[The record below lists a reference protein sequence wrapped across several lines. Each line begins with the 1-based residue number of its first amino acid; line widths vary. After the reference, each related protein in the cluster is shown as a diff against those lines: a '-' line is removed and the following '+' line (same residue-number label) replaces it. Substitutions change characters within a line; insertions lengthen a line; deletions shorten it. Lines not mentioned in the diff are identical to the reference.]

1 MAETGIQPG
10 PRTFVGIYMPK
21 TAQAGKAKERKMRN
35 QDVRLIRV
43 LIVSDS
49 HIMRSGLRR
58 ILESHASIRVLGD
71 VSIEMAS
78 AADTILHQHPELVL
92 IDLDPRGND
101 ALGFMGTIQKTSKVS
116 AVLVLSDLADHEL
129 ARKALALGAAG
140 VVLKIQPPTVLIA
153 AIQDLCP
160 SYTLESIPKS
170 LATEAK
176 QSKSQK
182 FLHTYTVDA
191 EDTRKIQSLTTREL
205 EVIRQI
211 ALGLKNKDI
220 ANRLS
225 ISDITVRHH
234 LTSIFCKLEVADRQ
248 KLLILAHRYGLAE
261 ITLRAESA

>member
-1 MAETGIQPG
+1 MS
-10 PRTFVGIYMPK
+10 
-21 TAQAGKAKERKMRN
+21 N
-35 QDVRLIRV
+35 QDIHLIRV

-58 ILESHASIRVLGD
+58 ILESQASIRVLGD
-71 VSIEMAS
+71 VSVEMAS
-78 AADTILHQHPELVL
+78 TADTMLHQHPELVL

-101 ALGFMGTIQKTSKVS
+101 ALGFIGTIQKTSKVS

-160 SYTLESIPKS
+160 PYTLESIPKS
-170 LATEAK
+170 LAAEAK
-176 QSKSQK
+176 QSKNQK
-182 FLHTYTVDA
+182 LLHPYAADA

-205 EVIRQI
+205 EVIRLI

-234 LTSIFCKLEVADRQ
+234 LTNIFCKLEVTDRQ

-261 ITLRAESA
+261 LTLCAESA

>member
-1 MAETGIQPG
+1 MAETGIQPD
-10 PRTFVGIYMPK
+10 PRTFVGIYMHK
-21 TAQAGKAKERKMRN
+21 TEQARKAKERKMSN
-35 QDVRLIRV
+35 QDIRLIRV

-71 VSIEMAS
+71 VSVEMAS

-160 SYTLESIPKS
+160 PYTLESIPKS
-170 LATEAK
+170 LATEA
-176 QSKSQK
+176 QS
-182 FLHTYTVDA
+182 A
-191 EDTRKIQSLTTREL
+191 RR
-205 EVIRQI
+205 
-211 ALGLKNKDI
+211 
-220 ANRLS
+220 
-225 ISDITVRHH
+225 
-234 LTSIFCKLEVADRQ
+234 
-248 KLLILAHRYGLAE
+248 
-261 ITLRAESA
+261 